1 MDQPDLEK
9 LRQEFR
15 RYNSDEFLDATMAV
29 CALIAN
35 ADGDVMPAEL
45 YSIDNLVLKEPA
57 LQEINA
63 KKAQQRL
70 KEYLG
75 QLAKDRVETE
85 RVLSAKIHAMAG
97 DREMAS
103 ALLRAAYLIIVSD
116 RTIRT
121 PEFEEFGWLCGLLDL
136 DPDQVWDELAHRFL
150 LWDDVR
156 GVRFIR
162 VPAGETARIV
172 NQSLESKWVVFE
184 SFDDAKAA
192 AADLYRRAIEYHRK
206 MKSLQDELEME
217 RRLADLPHLTASG
230 LPNDFD

>member
-1 MDQPDLEK
+1 MDQPDLDK

-29 CALIAN
+29 CALTAN

-45 YSIDNLVLKEPA
+45 YSIDHLVLREPP
-57 LQEINA
+57 LQELNA
-63 KKAQQRL
+63 KKAQGRL
-70 KEYLG
+70 QEYLR

-97 DREMAS
+97 DREMAR
-103 ALLRAAYLIIVSD
+103 ALMRAAYLIIVAD

-121 PEFEEFGWLCGLLDL
+121 PEMEEFGWLCGLLEL

-162 VPAGETARIV
+162 VPAGETARLV
-172 NQSLESKWVVFE
+172 NQSLEAKWVVYE
-184 SFDDAKAA
+184 NFDDAKVAA
-192 AADLYRRAIEYHRK
+192 AELYRKAIEYHRK
-206 MKSLQDELEME
+206 MKSPKDELEME
-217 RRLADLPHLTASG
+217 RRLAALPNLTASE